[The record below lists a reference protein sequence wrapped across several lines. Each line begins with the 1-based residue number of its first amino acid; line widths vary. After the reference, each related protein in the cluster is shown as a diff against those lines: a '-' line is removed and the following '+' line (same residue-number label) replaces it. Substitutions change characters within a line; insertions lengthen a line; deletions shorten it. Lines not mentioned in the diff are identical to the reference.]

1 MKRRLWK
8 FVHGDQSIV
17 IKSDASDEVELDTEI
32 YIRYI
37 LCSHEQLFANN
48 ITEMKLEGI
57 KSSMKLNDI
66 VQMICTVNEIP
77 PEETI
82 ELYSIHGYP
91 LQNNGITGQG
101 MPFSNKAKLLK
112 ILICSSGTLKSW
124 GIGDGDLF
132 HVMRR
137 PKEQPGMKEF
147 VSLPELDHSIGK
159 TLKAQYV
166 NYEYTNRSGNFHY

>member
-8 FVHGDQSIV
+8 FVHGDQSII
-17 IKSDASDEVELDTEI
+17 IKSDASDEVELDNEI

-37 LCSHEQLFANN
+37 LCSHELFANN
-48 ITEMKLEGI
+48 LTEMKLEGI
-57 KSSMKLNDI
+57 KLSMKLNDI

-91 LQNNGITGQG
+91 LQNNEITGQG
-101 MPFSNKAKLLK
+101 IYAINKAKLLK
-112 ILICSSGTLKSW
+112 LICSSGTLKSW

-147 VSLPELDHSIGK
+147 VSLPELDHSVGK
-159 TLKAQYV
+159 TLAENTICKL
-166 NYEYTNRSGNFHY
+166 